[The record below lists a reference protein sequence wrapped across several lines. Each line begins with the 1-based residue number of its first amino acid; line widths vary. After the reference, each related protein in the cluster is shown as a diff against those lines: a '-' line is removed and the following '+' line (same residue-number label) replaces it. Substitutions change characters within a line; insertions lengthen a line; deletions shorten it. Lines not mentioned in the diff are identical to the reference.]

1 MICKFVNRNSWQR
14 HWTLVRPLVLF
25 LICKNHENPA
35 PPVTLDTDITDLM
48 LADFAF
54 KSFHLWFISSNRC
67 WSIVASSEFPKAFTI
82 FCLFPSMLLN
92 MSLWASISAW
102 MSWTE
107 KGKEVIQIL
116 DISVNT
122 TWDCCTE
129 LYSFIFYRW
138 AF

>member
-1 MICKFVNRNSWQR
+1 MICKFANRNSWQW

-25 LICKNHENPA
+25 LICKIMKIL
-35 PPVTLDTDITDLM
+35 PPVIFATDVTDRM

-54 KSFHLWFISSNRC
+54 KSFHLWFISSSRC

-102 MSWTE
+102 MSWRE
-107 KGKEVIQIL
+107 KGNEVIQIL
-116 DISVNT
+116 DISVYT
-122 TWDCCTE
+122 TWDCCIE
-129 LYSFIFYRW
+129 LYSFILHRW